1 MQLSTAVASAAMILA
16 VVLAAGYAQ
25 GQPAVPKVATQH
37 EKAQDREAK
46 RRAEISEQEKRKAEF
61 ARRCIRPLDVPANLE
76 ACRTVYRQ
84 M

>member
-1 MQLSTAVASAAMILA
+1 MQLSTVIASTA
-16 VVLAAGYAQ
+16 VVLGVLLVAGHAQ
-25 GQPAVPKVATQH
+25 GDPAAPKVATQH

-46 RRAEISEQEKRKAEF
+46 RRAGIAEQEKRKAEF